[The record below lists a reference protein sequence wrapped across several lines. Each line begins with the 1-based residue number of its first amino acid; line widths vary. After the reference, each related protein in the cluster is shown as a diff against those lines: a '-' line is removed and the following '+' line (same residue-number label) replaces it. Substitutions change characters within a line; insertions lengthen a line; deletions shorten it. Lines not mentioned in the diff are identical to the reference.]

1 MLWYFRED
9 VGVNIHHWHW
19 HLVYPFDSQR
29 NRQIVDKDRRGELFY
44 YMHQQMTARYN
55 FERFCNGLPRV
66 VPFVNLREPLAEGY
80 FPKLDSLVAS
90 RSWPGRPAQSL
101 LRDLNR
107 EADQIQ
113 VSLADME
120 RWREAFFQ
128 AIRQG
133 AVQDERG
140 QTIPLTEA
148 RGIDILGNMMEVSE
162 S

>member
-1 MLWYFRED
+1 
-9 VGVNIHHWHW
+9 
-19 HLVYPFDSQR
+19 
-29 NRQIVDKDRRGELFY
+29 
-44 YMHQQMTARYN
+44 MTARYN

-66 VPFVNLREPLAEGY
+66 VPFNNLREPLAEGY

-90 RSWPGRPAQSL
+90 RSWPGRPAQTP

-113 VSLADME
+113 VTLADME

-148 RGIDILGNMMEVSE
+148 RGIDILGNMMEASILSPNRRTYGDFHNNGHLIISYVHDPDHRYLE
-162 S
+162 CK